1 MIAGAAA
8 PADAMLAA
16 VTPADDR
23 LRILHAP
30 LNIAG
35 GPGNLSAGLNA
46 IGCESRLLVF
56 HAQPFRDG
64 SDINLRLPTSGGPR
78 VMARR
83 LPRQF
88 AAFARTLPDYDV
100 FHYHAGTLVPK
111 RINLP
116 LLGALGKGRVIQFW
130 GSDLR
135 DQPASAVDY
144 ALRHADAAIVG
155 SYHILPRA
163 PHDERWTPYRV
174 VPPGMD
180 LGLWTP
186 HYPDPGRTIRIVHA
200 PSRRARKGTDAVL
213 DAIATLTAEGAPIE
227 LDLIE
232 NTPNA
237 EARERYAAADLIIDQ
252 LGVGWYGLF
261 AIESMALGKPVV
273 VRLDVDPLR
282 RTEEAF
288 GVTAPMINAD
298 RDTLTTVLRDL
309 IRDPERLGDIG
320 RASRA
325 YVEEVHAHTKA
336 AERTLAIYRD
346 AGIADDG
353 TRRPRAKH
361 RSFAFR

>member
-1 MIAGAAA
+1 MIAGGAVPAA
-8 PADAMLAA
+8 AMLAA
-16 VTPADDR
+16 VNPAADR

-46 IGCESRLLVF
+46 IGCESRLMVF

-64 SDINLRLPTSGGPR
+64 SDINLHLPTSGGPR

-83 LPRQF
+83 LPRQL

-100 FHYHAGTLVPK
+100 FHYHAGTLIPK

-135 DQPASAVDY
+135 DQPAAAVDY

-163 PHDERWTPYRV
+163 PRDDRWPPYRV

-180 LGLWTP
+180 LALWTP
-186 HYPDPGRTIRIVHA
+186 HYPDPGETIRIVHA

-213 DAIATLTAEGAPIE
+213 DAIATLKAEGAPVD

-237 EARERYAAADLIIDQ
+237 EARERYAAADVIIDQ

-273 VRLDVDPLR
+273 VRLDREPLR
-282 RTEEAF
+282 QTEEAF
-288 GVTAPMINAD
+288 GVEAPMINAD
-298 RDTLTTVLRDL
+298 RDDLVAVLRDL
-309 IRDPERLGDIG
+309 IRDPQRLGAIG

-325 YVEEVHAHTKA
+325 YVEEVHAHTKT
-336 AERTLAIYRD
+336 AERTLAVYRG
-346 AGIADDG
+346 AGIAGEG
-353 TRRPRAKH
+353 TQRPRGRR

>member
-1 MIAGAAA
+1 MIAGGAVSTV
-8 PADAMLAA
+8 AMLAA
-16 VTPADDR
+16 VNPADDR

-64 SDINLRLPTSGGPR
+64 SDINLGLSRSGGPT

-88 AAFARTLPDYDV
+88 AAFARTLPDYDI

-116 LLGALGKGRVIQFW
+116 VLGALGKGRVIQFW

-135 DQPASAVDY
+135 DQPASVVDY

-163 PHDERWTPYRV
+163 PHDPRWPKYRV

-180 LGLWTP
+180 LDLWTP
-186 HYPDPGRTIRIVHA
+186 HYPDPGRTVRIVHA

-213 DAIATLTAEGAPIE
+213 AAVATLKSEGAPIE

-273 VRLDVDPLR
+273 VRLDRDPLR

-288 GVTAPMINAD
+288 GVTAPMVNAD
-298 RDTLTTVLRDL
+298 RDSLADVLRDL
-309 IRDPERLGDIG
+309 IRDPERLASIG

-325 YVEEVHAHTKA
+325 YVEEIHAHTKA
-336 AERTLAIYRD
+336 AERTLAIYRE
-346 AGIADDG
+346 AGIAG
-353 TRRPRAKH
+353 EATRRPTSR
-361 RSFAFR
+361 RRRFAFR